1 MTYESIRLDV
11 NDGIAVLALNRPKA
25 LNAVTPDMLAEMID
39 AVDRVAA
46 DDNARVLVM
55 TGEGRGFCAGADLA
69 TKMTDNKVTF
79 PIEAPNGGKPNN
91 GDVTASAMKA
101 LHNPLIAKIWHLN
114 KPVISA
120 INGVAA
126 GGGMGL
132 ALTCDIAIAARS
144 AKFVCV
150 FAPQLGILPDMG
162 TTYHLQRLVGRARA
176 SALAFLGE
184 KLPAEKARDWGM
196 IYDVVDDDKLM
207 DEAMAVARKLADGPP
222 LVWRAVRK
230 AFADSEQ
237 NNIDDQLLY
246 EAEGQRVFCATED
259 FREAT
264 IAFVQK
270 RKPEFK
276 GK

>member
-1 MTYESIRLDV
+1 MSYETIRLEV
-11 NDGIAVLALNRPKA
+11 NDGIALLTLNRPKA

-39 AVDRVAA
+39 AVDAVAA
-46 DDNARVLVM
+46 NDDARVLVM

-69 TKMTDNKVTF
+69 TKMSDTKVDI
-79 PIEAPNGGKPNN
+79 PLDVPHGGKPTR
-91 GDVTASAMKA
+91 GDYTASSMKA
-101 LHNPLIAKIWHLN
+101 LHNPLISKIWHLN

-150 FAPQLGILPDMG
+150 FGPQLGILPDMG
-162 TTYHLQRLVGRARA
+162 VSYHLQRLVGRARA
-176 SALAFLGE
+176 MGLAFLGE
-184 KLPAEKARDWGM
+184 KLPAEKALEWGM

-207 DEAMAVARKLADGPP
+207 DEVMAKARKLADGPP
-222 LVWRAVRK
+222 LIWPAIRQ
-230 AFADSEQ
+230 AFNTSEQ
-237 NNIDDQLLY
+237 NDIDEQLLY
-246 EAEGQRVFCATED
+246 EAEGQRIYCATED
-259 FREAT
+259 FYEAT
-264 IAFVQK
+264 VSFVKK

-276 GK
+276 GR